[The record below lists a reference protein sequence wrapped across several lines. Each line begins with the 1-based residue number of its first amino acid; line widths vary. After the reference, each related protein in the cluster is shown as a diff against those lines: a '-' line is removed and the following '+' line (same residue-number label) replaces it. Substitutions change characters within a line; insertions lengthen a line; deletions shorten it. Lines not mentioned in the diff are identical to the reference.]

1 MSEATIHTG
10 HAAAAHIA
18 ASALAGNGHAIGT
31 CANCTAPTIGA
42 YCTVCGQE
50 RDTHRRSVLG
60 LIHAFVEDVIS
71 FDSRILR
78 TLIALLVE
86 PGEMAIAFREG
97 RTMRYVPALRLYFFV
112 SLLFFLLLSATRLAI
127 VQLEVVATPMKVS
140 HDAKGNLYFTN
151 PAYDPDDADLR
162 NVPKTIPLGKDAN
175 GKFMNRYS
183 FNTRPHFFSPI
194 GIYHSRLTK
203 DELDRLNHL
212 TDGTTVDLRVD
223 SGKKLTEAQKKS
235 VAARKKKADGWIT
248 KYVSGGIKRLAAN
261 PAALN
266 EPLTTWIP
274 RALFLLM
281 PLYALLLAAFYWRQR
296 KDYYFVDHLIFSLGI
311 HTFLFIVL
319 MVDAGLAQVMSG
331 ENIGLLT
338 VLALALYLFIAMKRF
353 YAQGWTITTVKYFF
367 ISFIYTCFFL
377 LPALGAVFIIS
388 FFGVDIV

>member
-1 MSEATIHTG
+1 MSDATIHTG

-18 ASALAGNGHAIGT
+18 ASALADNGHAVGS
-31 CANCTAPTIGA
+31 CANCESPTIGA

-50 RDTHRRSVLG
+50 RDTHRRSVMG

-78 TLIALLVE
+78 TAIALLVE

-97 RTMRYVPALRLYFFV
+97 RTMRYVPPLRLYFFV
-112 SLLFFLLLSATRLAI
+112 SLLFFLLLSMTHLAI
-127 VQLEVVATPMKVS
+127 VQLEVVATPMKIS
-140 HDAKGNLYFTN
+140 HDAKGNAYISN
-151 PAYDPDDADLR
+151 PAYDADDPDMKY
-162 NVPKTIPLGKDAN
+162 VPKTIPLKKDEK
-175 GKFMNRYS
+175 GELRNRYS
-183 FNTRPHFFSPI
+183 FNTKPHFFSRI
-194 GIYHSRLTK
+194 GIYHSKLSK

-212 TDGTTVDLRVD
+212 TDGTTVDLNVD
-223 SGKKLTEAQKKS
+223 TGKTVTEAQKK
-235 VAARKKKADGWIT
+235 AIAEKKKKVDGWLT
-248 KYVSGGIKRLAAN
+248 KYITGGIKRLAAD

-319 MVDAGLAQVMSG
+319 IADAGLAQVMPG
-331 ENIGLLT
+331 DDIGLLT
-338 VLALALYLFIAMKRF
+338 VLALAVYIFIAMKRF
-353 YAQGWTITTVKYFF
+353 YAQGWVITTVKYGF

-377 LPALGAVFIIS
+377 LPAIGAVFLIS
-388 FFGVDIV
+388 FFGVDIG

>member
-1 MSEATIHTG
+1 MSEGAIHTG

-18 ASALAGNGHAIGT
+18 ASALTDNGHAVGT

-50 RDTHRRSVLG
+50 RDTHRRSVVG
-60 LIHAFVEDVIS
+60 LIHAFIEDVIS

-78 TLIALLVE
+78 TAIALLVE

-97 RTMRYVPALRLYFFV
+97 RTMRYVPPLRLYFFV
-112 SLLFFLLLSATRLAI
+112 SLLFFLLLSTTHLAI
-127 VQLEVVATPMKVS
+127 VQLEVVATPMKIS
-140 HDAKGNLYFTN
+140 LDAKGNAYISN
-151 PAYDPDDADLR
+151 PAYDPDDADLKY
-162 NVPKTIPLGKDAN
+162 VPKTIPLGKDAN
-175 GKFMNRYS
+175 GKLRNRYA
-183 FNTRPHFFSPI
+183 FNTHPHFFSRI
-194 GIYHSRLTK
+194 GIYHSQLTK
-203 DELDRLNHL
+203 DQLDRLNHL
-212 TDGTTVDLRVD
+212 TDGTTVDLNVD
-223 SGKKLTEAQKKS
+223 TGKKLTEAQKK
-235 VAARKKKADGWIT
+235 ALATKKKQVDSWVT
-248 KYVSGGIKRLAAN
+248 KYITGGIKRLAAD

-296 KDYYFVDHLIFSLGI
+296 KDYYFVDHLIFSLGV

-338 VLALALYLFIAMKRF
+338 VLALALYIFIAMKRF
-353 YAQGWTITTVKYFF
+353 YAQGWAITTAKYFF

-388 FFGVDIV
+388 FFGVNIV

>member
-1 MSEATIHTG
+1 MSDTTIHSG

-18 ASALAGNGHAIGT
+18 ASALATNGHTVAP
-31 CANCTAPTIGA
+31 CANCEAPTFGA
-42 YCTVCGQE
+42 YCGVCGQE
-50 RDTHRRSVLG
+50 RDTHRRSVMG
-60 LIHAFVEDVIS
+60 LISAFVEDVIS
-71 FDSRILR
+71 FDSRVLR

-112 SLLFFLLLSATRLAI
+112 SLLFFLLLSTTHLALL
-127 VQLEVVATPMKVS
+127 QLEVVATPMKISYDAQGNAYVS
-140 HDAKGNLYFTN
+140 NPVYDAS
-151 PAYDPDDADLR
+151 DP
-162 NVPKTIPLGKDAN
+162 NMKYVPKTIKLGKEAN
-175 GKFMNRYS
+175 GTLINRYS
-183 FNTRPHFFSPI
+183 FNTKPHFFSRI
-194 GIYHSRLTK
+194 GVYHSQLTK
-203 DELDRLNHL
+203 DELYRLNHL
-212 TDGTTVDLRVD
+212 ADGTTVDLSVGN
-223 SGKKLTEAQKKS
+223 GKKLTEAQRKE
-235 VAARKKKADGWIT
+235 AAAKKKQVDSWIK
-248 KYVSGGIKRLAAN
+248 KYISTGIKRLAAD

-296 KDYYFVDHLIFSLGI
+296 KNYYFVDHLIFSLGV

-338 VLALALYLFIAMKRF
+338 VLALAAYIFIAMKRF
-353 YAQGWTITTVKYFF
+353 YAQGWAITAVKYVF

-377 LPALGAVFIIS
+377 LPALGAVFMIS
-388 FFGVDIV
+388 FFGVDIG